1 MLEGL
6 VMRSTFLQNRE
17 NLGIG
22 TYSQKRFQSEPI
34 KIRKNVLALQ
44 AVVIHYSKHNK
55 KIGRAYFEIDKQNEK
70 TCFKIEQKKNSKQ
83 ETNDLFKT
91 DSLDHL
97 YKKSPDF
104 SSNCNKNKSL
114 FKEEENN
121 AFADFREESQ
131 SII

>member
-1 MLEGL
+1 MLEVL
-6 VMRSTFLQNRE
+6 VVWFTFLQNRE

-22 TYSQKRFQSEPI
+22 TYSQKRFQSEPT

-44 AVVIHYSKHNK
+44 TVVIHYSKHSK
-55 KIGRAYFEIDKQNEK
+55 KIGRAYFEIDRQNEK
-70 TCFKIEQKKNSKQ
+70 TCSKIEEKKNSKK
-83 ETNDLFKT
+83 ETK

-97 YKKSPDF
+97 CKKSPDY

-121 AFADFREESQ
+121 KFPDFREESQ